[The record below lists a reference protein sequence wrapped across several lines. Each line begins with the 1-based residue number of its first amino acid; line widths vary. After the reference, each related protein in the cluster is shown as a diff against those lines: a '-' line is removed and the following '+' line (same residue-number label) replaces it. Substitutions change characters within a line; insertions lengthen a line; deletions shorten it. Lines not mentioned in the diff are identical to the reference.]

1 MEVEYGAEAIP
12 EQKWDESLIFMIATA
27 VIKVGCGLW
36 SKFLVR
42 ESLEKIVFMPV
53 RNRNSPCQ
61 GRMCAEE

>member
-1 MEVEYGAEAIP
+1 
-12 EQKWDESLIFMIATA
+12 MIATA

-42 ESLEKIVFMPV
+42 ESLEKIFFMPV